1 MNNNDI
7 IIKMLSDRWKGAI
20 KNFDQRLAALSDT
33 DLLRE
38 IAPGKNRGLYI
49 IGHLIAVHDDM
60 LILLDMG
67 EKIYPALHEPFLQRP
82 DKAIA
87 DLPSPSELRSL
98 WAKQCSILE
107 EKFSKLSAADWF
119 EKHSAVSAADFV
131 NEPHRNKLN
140 ILLTRTTHLTYHTGQ
155 LALLLK

>member
-1 MNNNDI
+1 
-7 IIKMLSDRWKGAI
+7 
-20 KNFDQRLAALSDT
+20 
-33 DLLRE
+33 
-38 IAPGKNRGLYI
+38 
-49 IGHLIAVHDDM
+49 M